1 MTSTADVTSR
11 APQTIGSRM
20 ALLLAFVSGAAVAN
34 VYYAQPLLDDL
45 GSQLRMSAAALGWVT
60 TATQGGYLVGLVM
73 VVPLGDRFDRRRI
86 ILAQLVLTA
95 VGLFGAAVAPSAWTF
110 LAFSAFFGAASTVV
124 QVITAFA
131 AAASPPGRRGRTVGV
146 VTSGV
151 VIGILLAR
159 TVSGFIADLWGW
171 RAVFAVAAVVMLGVA
186 AWLAFVLPRDT
197 IAKEVVP
204 YRESITSVVT
214 LTMRD
219 RAFRLRSLIGGL
231 MFASFGAAWGS
242 MALPLATTPW
252 HLTTAQIGLFGIV
265 GAAGALG
272 ASGAGRWADKGR
284 AEVATGAMLVAFLV
298 SWVAIAQTPSSL
310 LLLAIG
316 LVVLDFAGEAI
327 HVINQHLIVE
337 SDPAATTRLIGGY
350 MVYYSIGTGVGAIAA
365 TVAYARGGWTEA
377 SIVGAAFAVAA
388 LAVWAVDRLTIRRSA
403 ATTSAPRTP
412 TTLHR

>member
-1 MTSTADVTSR
+1 
-11 APQTIGSRM
+11 M

-45 GSQLRMSAAALGWVT
+45 GSHLHMSAAALGWVT

-86 ILAQLVLTA
+86 IIAQLVLTA
-95 VGLFGAAVAPSAWTF
+95 IGLLGAAAAPNAWAF
-110 LAFSAFFGAASTVV
+110 LACSAFFGAASTVV

-151 VIGILLAR
+151 VLGILLAR
-159 TVSGFIADLWGW
+159 TISGYIADLWDW
-171 RAVFAVAAVVMLGVA
+171 RAVFGVAAVVMLAVA

-204 YRESITSVVT
+204 YRQSLTSVVT

-219 RAFRLRSLIGGL
+219 RTFRVRSLIGGL

-272 ASGAGRWADKGR
+272 ASGAGRWADRGR
-284 AEVATGAMLVAFLV
+284 AEVATGAMLIAFLA

-316 LVVLDFAGEAI
+316 LVVLDFAGESI

-337 SDPAATTRLIGGY
+337 SDPGATTRLIGGY
-350 MVYYSIGTGVGAIAA
+350 MVYYSIGTGAGAIAA
-365 TVAYARGGWTEA
+365 TIAYAHGGWTAA
-377 SIVGAAFAVAA
+377 SVVGAAFAVAA
-388 LAVWAVDRLTIRRSA
+388 LAVWAGDRLIKRRSA
-403 ATTSAPRTP
+403 ATTFALRIP
-412 TTLHR
+412 TTRHR

>member
-1 MTSTADVTSR
+1 MTCTADLASR
-11 APQTIGSRM
+11 ASQTIGSRM

-45 GSQLRMSAAALGWVT
+45 GAQLHMSPAALGWVT

-86 ILAQLVLTA
+86 ILVQLAATA
-95 VGLFGAAVAPSAWTF
+95 IGLLGAAAAPSAWTF

-131 AAASPPGRRGRTVGV
+131 SAASPPGRRGRTVGV

-151 VIGILLAR
+151 VLGILLAR
-159 TVSGFIADLWGW
+159 TISGFIAELWGW

-186 AWLAFVLPRDT
+186 ARLAFVLPRDT

-204 YRESITSVVT
+204 YRLAMTSVVV

-219 RAFRLRSLIGGL
+219 RTFRVRSLIGGL

-272 ASGAGRWADKGR
+272 ASGAGRWADRGR
-284 AEVATGAMLVAFLV
+284 AEVATGAMLIAFLG
-298 SWVAIAQTPSSL
+298 SWLAIAQTPNSL
-310 LLLAIG
+310 LVLAIG

-337 SDPAATTRLIGGY
+337 SDPTATTRLIGGY
-350 MVYYSIGTGVGAIAA
+350 MVYYSIGTGAGAIAA
-365 TVAYARGGWTEA
+365 TIAYAHGGWTEA

-388 LAVWAVDRLTIRRSA
+388 LVVWAGDRLIRRRSA
-403 ATTSAPRTP
+403 ATTFAPRIP
-412 TTLHR
+412 TTHRH

>member
-1 MTSTADVTSR
+1 MTCTADVASR

-45 GSQLRMSAAALGWVT
+45 GSQLHMSAAALGWVT

-86 ILAQLVLTA
+86 IIAQLVLTA
-95 VGLFGAAVAPSAWTF
+95 VGLFGAAAAPNAWTF

-151 VIGILLAR
+151 VLGILLAR
-159 TVSGFIADLWGW
+159 TISGYIADLWDW
-171 RAVFAVAAVVMLGVA
+171 RAVFGVAAVVMLGVA

-204 YRESITSVVT
+204 YRQSLASVVT

-219 RAFRLRSLIGGL
+219 RTFRVRSLIGGL

-272 ASGAGRWADKGR
+272 ASGAGRWADRGR
-284 AEVATGAMLVAFLV
+284 AEVATGAMLVAFLA

-337 SDPAATTRLIGGY
+337 SDPVATTRLIGGY
-350 MVYYSIGTGVGAIAA
+350 MVYYSIGTGAGAIAA
-365 TVAYARGGWTEA
+365 TVAYAHGGWTQA
-377 SIVGAAFAVAA
+377 SVVGAAFAVAA
-388 LAVWAVDRLTIRRSA
+388 LAVWAGDRLIKRPSV
-403 ATTSAPRTP
+403 ATTFAPRTP
-412 TTLHR
+412 TTLPR

>member
-1 MTSTADVTSR
+1 MTSTADIASR
-11 APQTIGSRM
+11 APQTIGSPM

-34 VYYAQPLLDDL
+34 VYYAQPLLGDL
-45 GSQLRMSAAALGWVT
+45 GSDLHMSAAALGWVT

-86 ILAQLVLTA
+86 ILAQLALTA
-95 VGLFGAAVAPSAWTF
+95 VGLLGAAAAPSAWTF

-151 VIGILLAR
+151 VLGILLAR

-171 RAVFAVAAVVMLGVA
+171 RAVFAVAAAVMLGVA
-186 AWLAFVLPRDT
+186 AWLSLVLPRDT
-197 IAKEVVP
+197 IAKETVP

-219 RAFRLRSLIGGL
+219 RTFRVRSLIGGL

-272 ASGAGRWADKGR
+272 ASGAGRWADRGR
-284 AEVATGAMLVAFLV
+284 AEIATGAMLIAFLL
-298 SWVAIAQTPSSL
+298 SWVAIAHTPSSL

-350 MVYYSIGTGVGAIAA
+350 MVYYSIGTGAGAIAA
-365 TVAYARGGWTEA
+365 TVAYAHGGWTEA

-388 LAVWAVDRLTIRRSA
+388 LIVWAVDRLAIRRSA
-403 ATTSAPRTP
+403 ATTFALRRP
-412 TTLHR
+412 TMRHR

>member
-1 MTSTADVTSR
+1 MTSTADVASR

-45 GSQLRMSAAALGWVT
+45 GSQLQMSPAALGWVT

-86 ILAQLVLTA
+86 ILAQLALTA
-95 VGLFGAAVAPSAWTF
+95 VGLLGAAVAPSAWTF
-110 LAFSAFFGAASTVV
+110 LVFSAFFGAASTVV

-151 VIGILLAR
+151 VLGILLAR
-159 TVSGFIADLWGW
+159 TISGFIADLWGW
-171 RAVFAVAAVVMLGVA
+171 RAVFAIAALVMLGVA
-186 AWLAFVLPRDT
+186 ACLAFVLPRDT

-204 YRESITSVVT
+204 YRQAITSVVT

-219 RAFRLRSLIGGL
+219 RTFRVRSLIGGL

-272 ASGAGRWADKGR
+272 ASGAGRWADRGR
-284 AEVATGAMLVAFLV
+284 AEVATGVMLIAFLV
-298 SWVAIAQTPSSL
+298 SWVAIAQTPNSL

-350 MVYYSIGTGVGAIAA
+350 MVYYSIGTGAGAIAA
-365 TVAYARGGWTEA
+365 TVAYAHGGWTEA
-377 SIVGAAFAVAA
+377 SVVGAAFAVAA
-388 LAVWAVDRLTIRRSA
+388 LVVWAGDRLIRRPSA
-403 ATTSAPRTP
+403 ATTFVPGTP
-412 TTLHR
+412 MTHHR

>member
-1 MTSTADVTSR
+1 MTSTADVASR

-45 GSQLRMSAAALGWVT
+45 GSQLQMSPAALGWVT
-60 TATQGGYLVGLVM
+60 TATQGGYLVGLLM

-86 ILAQLVLTA
+86 ILAQLALTA
-95 VGLFGAAVAPSAWTF
+95 VGLLGAAVAPSAWTF
-110 LAFSAFFGAASTVV
+110 LVFSAFFGAASTVV

-131 AAASPPGRRGRTVGV
+131 ASASPPGRRGRTVAV

-151 VIGILLAR
+151 VLGILLAR
-159 TVSGFIADLWGW
+159 TISGFIADLWGW
-171 RAVFAVAAVVMLGVA
+171 RSVFAIAAVVMLGVA
-186 AWLAFVLPRDT
+186 ACLALVLPRDT

-204 YRESITSVVT
+204 YRHAITSVIT
-214 LTMRD
+214 LTLRD
-219 RAFRLRSLIGGL
+219 RTFRVRSLIGGL

-265 GAAGALG
+265 GGAGALG
-272 ASGAGRWADKGR
+272 ASGAGRWADWGR
-284 AEVATGAMLVAFLV
+284 AEVATGVMLIAFLV
-298 SWVAIAQTPSSL
+298 SWVAIAKTPNSL

-350 MVYYSIGTGVGAIAA
+350 MVYYSIGTGAGAIAA
-365 TVAYARGGWTEA
+365 TVAYANGGWTEA
-377 SIVGAAFAVAA
+377 SVVGAAFAVAA
-388 LAVWAVDRLTIRRSA
+388 LAVWAGDRLIRRPSA
-403 ATTSAPRTP
+403 ATTFAPRTP
-412 TTLHR
+412 MTHRH

>member
-1 MTSTADVTSR
+1 MTCTADTASQ

-45 GSQLRMSAAALGWVT
+45 GAQLQMSPAALGWVT

-86 ILAQLVLTA
+86 ILIQLALTA
-95 VGLFGAAVAPSAWTF
+95 IGLLGAAVAPSAWTF
-110 LAFSAFFGAASTVV
+110 LVFSALFGAASTVV

-151 VIGILLAR
+151 VLGILLAR

-186 AWLAFVLPRDT
+186 GWLAVVLPRDT

-204 YRESITSVVT
+204 YRDALTSVVT

-219 RAFRLRSLIGGL
+219 RTFRVRSLIGGL

-272 ASGAGRWADKGR
+272 ASGAGRWADRGR
-284 AEVATGAMLVAFLV
+284 AEVATGAMLIAFLA

-337 SDPAATTRLIGGY
+337 SDPTATTRLIGGY
-350 MVYYSIGTGVGAIAA
+350 MVYYSIGTGAGAIAA
-365 TVAYARGGWTEA
+365 TVAYAHGGWTEA
-377 SIVGAAFAVAA
+377 SVVGAAFAVAA
-388 LAVWAVDRLTIRRSA
+388 LVVWAGDRLIRRPSA
-403 ATTSAPRTP
+403 ATTFAPRIP
-412 TTLHR
+412 TTHRR

>member
-1 MTSTADVTSR
+1 MTSTADIASR

-45 GSQLRMSAAALGWVT
+45 GAQLQMSAAALGWVT

-86 ILAQLVLTA
+86 ILVQLALTA
-95 VGLFGAAVAPSAWTF
+95 VGLIGAAVAPSAWTF
-110 LAFSAFFGAASTVV
+110 LACSAFFGAASTVV

-151 VIGILLAR
+151 VLGILLAR
-159 TVSGFIADLWGW
+159 TISGFIADLWGW

-186 AWLAFVLPRDT
+186 AWLAVVLPRDT
-197 IAKEVVP
+197 IAKEAVP
-204 YRESITSVVT
+204 YRHAITSVVT

-219 RAFRLRSLIGGL
+219 RTFRVRSLIGGL

-272 ASGAGRWADKGR
+272 ASGAGRWADRGR
-284 AEVATGAMLVAFLV
+284 AEVATGAMLIAFLA

-350 MVYYSIGTGVGAIAA
+350 MVYYSIGTGAGAIAA
-365 TVAYARGGWTEA
+365 TVAYAHGGWTEA
-377 SIVGAAFAVAA
+377 SVVGAAFAVAA
-388 LAVWAVDRLTIRRSA
+388 LAVWAGDRLITR
-403 ATTSAPRTP
+403 P
-412 TTLHR
+412 

>member
-1 MTSTADVTSR
+1 MTSTADITR
-11 APQTIGSRM
+11 RTHQTIGSRM

-45 GSQLRMSAAALGWVT
+45 GSQLQMSAAALGWVT

-86 ILAQLVLTA
+86 ILAQLALTA

-110 LAFSAFFGAASTVV
+110 LVCSAFFGAASTVV

-151 VIGILLAR
+151 VLGILLAR
-159 TVSGFIADLWGW
+159 TISGSIADLWGW
-171 RAVFAVAAVVMLGVA
+171 RAVFAIAAVVMLGVA
-186 AWLAFVLPRDT
+186 ACLAFVLPRDT

-204 YRESITSVVT
+204 YRVAVTSVVT

-219 RAFRLRSLIGGL
+219 RTFRVRSLIGGL
-231 MFASFGAAWGS
+231 MFASFGGAWGS

-272 ASGAGRWADKGR
+272 ASGAGRWADRGR
-284 AEVATGAMLVAFLV
+284 AEVATGVMLIAFLA
-298 SWVAIAQTPSSL
+298 SWVAIAQTASSL

-350 MVYYSIGTGVGAIAA
+350 MVYYSIGTGAGAIAA
-365 TVAYARGGWTEA
+365 TVAYAHGGWIEA
-377 SIVGAAFAVAA
+377 SVVGAAFAVAA
-388 LAVWAVDRLTIRRSA
+388 LAVWAGDRLIRR
-403 ATTSAPRTP
+403 P
-412 TTLHR
+412 

>member
-1 MTSTADVTSR
+1 MTSTADLTR
-11 APQTIGSRM
+11 RTHQTIGSRM

-45 GSQLRMSAAALGWVT
+45 GSQLQMSAAALGWVT

-110 LAFSAFFGAASTVV
+110 LVCSAFSGAASTVV

-151 VIGILLAR
+151 VLGILLAR
-159 TVSGFIADLWGW
+159 TISGSVADLWGW
-171 RAVFAVAAVVMLGVA
+171 RAVFALAAVVMLGVA
-186 AWLAFVLPRDT
+186 ACLAFVLPRDT

-204 YRESITSVVT
+204 YRIAITSVLT

-219 RAFRLRSLIGGL
+219 RTFRVRSLIGGL

-272 ASGAGRWADKGR
+272 ASGAGRWADRGR
-284 AEVATGAMLVAFLV
+284 AELATGTMLIAFLA

-316 LVVLDFAGEAI
+316 LVILDFAGEAI

-365 TVAYARGGWTEA
+365 TVAYAHGGWIEA
-377 SIVGAAFAVAA
+377 SVVGAAFAVAA
-388 LAVWAVDRLTIRRSA
+388 LAVWTSDRLIRR
-403 ATTSAPRTP
+403 P
-412 TTLHR
+412 

>member
-159 TVSGFIADLWGW
+159 TVSGFIADLLGW
-171 RAVFAVAAVVMLGVA
+171 RAVFAVAALVMLGVA

-219 RAFRLRSLIGGL
+219 RTFRVRSLIGGL

-298 SWVAIAQTPSSL
+298 SWVAIAQTPNSL

-350 MVYYSIGTGVGAIAA
+350 MVYYSIGTGAGAIAA

>member
-1 MTSTADVTSR
+1 MTSTADIASR

-45 GSQLRMSAAALGWVT
+45 GSQLKMSPAALGWVT

-86 ILAQLVLTA
+86 ILIQLVVTP
-95 VGLFGAAVAPSAWTF
+95 VGLLGAAVAPSAWTF
-110 LAFSAFFGAASTVV
+110 LVCSAIFGAASTVV

-131 AAASPPGRRGRTVGV
+131 AAASPSGRRGRTVGV

-159 TVSGFIADLWGW
+159 TVSGSIADLLGW
-171 RAVFAVAAVVMLGVA
+171 RAVFGIAAVVMLGVTG
-186 AWLAFVLPRDT
+186 WLAFALPRDT
-197 IAKEVVP
+197 IAKDVVP
-204 YRESITSVVT
+204 YHLAVATVVV

-219 RAFRLRSLIGGL
+219 RTFRTRSLIGGL

-242 MALPLATTPW
+242 MALPLAAAPW
-252 HLTTAQIGLFGIV
+252 DLTTSQNGHSGIV

-272 ASGAGRWADKGR
+272 ASGAGRWADRGR
-284 AEVATGAMLVAFLV
+284 AEVATGATLIAFLG
-298 SWVAIAQTPSSL
+298 SWLAIAQTPNSL
-310 LLLAIG
+310 LVLAIG

-337 SDPAATTRLIGGY
+337 SDPTATTRLIGGY
-350 MVYYSIGTGVGAIAA
+350 MVYYSIGTGAGAVAA
-365 TVAYARGGWTEA
+365 TVAYAHAGWTGA
-377 SIVGAAFAVAA
+377 SIVGTAFAVVA
-388 LAVWAVDRLTIRRSA
+388 LAVWAGDRLIKQ
-403 ATTSAPRTP
+403 P
-412 TTLHR
+412 

>member
-1 MTSTADVTSR
+1 MTCTADTASR

-20 ALLLAFVSGAAVAN
+20 ALVLAFVSGAAVAN

-45 GSQLRMSAAALGWVT
+45 GAQLRMSPAALGWVT
-60 TATQGGYLVGLVM
+60 TATQGGYLVGLLM

-86 ILAQLVLTA
+86 ILIQLALTA
-95 VGLFGAAVAPSAWTF
+95 IGLLGAAVAPSAWTF
-110 LAFSAFFGAASTVV
+110 LVFSAFFGAASTVV

-131 AAASPPGRRGRTVGV
+131 SAASPPGRRGRTVGV

-151 VIGILLAR
+151 VLGILLAR
-159 TVSGFIADLWGW
+159 TVSGLIADLWGW
-171 RAVFAVAAVVMLGVA
+171 RSVFAVAAVLMLAVA
-186 AWLAFVLPRDT
+186 VWLAFVLPRDT
-197 IAKEVVP
+197 IAKDAVS
-204 YRESITSVVT
+204 YRVAISSVVG

-219 RAFRLRSLIGGL
+219 RTFRVRSLIGGL

-272 ASGAGRWADKGR
+272 ASGAGRWADRGR
-284 AEVATGAMLVAFLV
+284 AEVATGAMLIAFLA
-298 SWVAIAQTPSSL
+298 SWVAIVQTPSSL

-337 SDPAATTRLIGGY
+337 SDPTATTRLIGGY
-350 MVYYSIGTGVGAIAA
+350 MVYYSVGTGAGAIAA
-365 TVAYARGGWTEA
+365 TVAYAHGGWTEA
-377 SIVGAAFAVAA
+377 SVVGAAFAVAA
-388 LAVWAVDRLTIRRSA
+388 LVVWAGDRLITRPSA
-403 ATTSAPRTP
+403 ATTFALRTP
-412 TTLHR
+412 MTHRH

>member
-1 MTSTADVTSR
+1 MTSTADIASR

-45 GSQLRMSAAALGWVT
+45 GSQLKMSAAALGWVT
-60 TATQGGYLVGLVM
+60 TATQGGYLVGLVT

-86 ILAQLVLTA
+86 MLVQLALTA

-110 LAFSAFFGAASTVV
+110 LVFSAFFGAASTVV

-151 VIGILLAR
+151 VLGILLAR
-159 TVSGFIADLWGW
+159 TISGFIADLWGW

-204 YRESITSVVT
+204 YREGITSVVT

-219 RAFRLRSLIGGL
+219 RTFRVRSLVGGL

-272 ASGAGRWADKGR
+272 ASGAGRWADRGR
-284 AEVATGAMLVAFLV
+284 AELATGVMLVAFLA

-337 SDPAATTRLIGGY
+337 SDSAATTRLIGGY
-350 MVYYSIGTGVGAIAA
+350 MVYYSIGTGAGAIAA
-365 TVAYARGGWTEA
+365 TVAYAHGGWTEA
-377 SIVGAAFAVAA
+377 SVVGAAFAVAA
-388 LAVWAVDRLTIRRSA
+388 LAVWAGDRLTIRR
-403 ATTSAPRTP
+403 
-412 TTLHR
+412 

>member
-1 MTSTADVTSR
+1 MTCTADSDQR

-45 GSQLRMSAAALGWVT
+45 GAQLQMSPAALGWVT
-60 TATQGGYLVGLVM
+60 TATQGGYLLGLVM

-86 ILAQLVLTA
+86 ILIQLAVTA
-95 VGLFGAAVAPSAWTF
+95 IGLLGAAAAPSEWTF
-110 LAFSAFFGAASTVV
+110 LVFSAFFGAASTVV

-151 VIGILLAR
+151 VLGILLAR

-171 RAVFAVAAVVMLGVA
+171 RSVFGVAAVVMLAVA
-186 AWLAFVLPRDT
+186 VLLVVVLPRDT
-197 IAKEVVP
+197 IAKDVVP
-204 YRESITSVVT
+204 YRHALASVVV
-214 LTMRD
+214 LTVHD
-219 RAFRLRSLIGGL
+219 RTFRVRSLIGGL

-242 MALPLATTPW
+242 MALPLATAPW

-272 ASGAGRWADKGR
+272 ASGAGRWADRGR
-284 AEVATGAMLVAFLV
+284 AEVATGAMLIVFLA

-316 LVVLDFAGEAI
+316 LVILDFAGEAL

-337 SDPAATTRLIGGY
+337 SDPTATTRIIGGY
-350 MVYYSIGTGVGAIAA
+350 MVYYSIGTGAGAIAA
-365 TVAYARGGWTEA
+365 TIAYAHGGWTEA
-377 SIVGAAFAVAA
+377 SVVGATLAVAA
-388 LAVWAVDRLTIRRSA
+388 LVVWAGDRLITRPSA
-403 ATTSAPRTP
+403 ATTSGLRTSM
-412 TTLHR
+412 TRRR

>member
-1 MTSTADVTSR
+1 MTSTADIASR

-20 ALLLAFVSGAAVAN
+20 AWVLAFVSGAAVAN

-45 GSQLRMSAAALGWVT
+45 GSQLQMSAAALGWVT

-86 ILAQLVLTA
+86 ILVQLALTA

-110 LAFSAFFGAASTVV
+110 LACSAFFGAASTVV

-151 VIGILLAR
+151 VLGILLAR

-171 RAVFAVAAVVMLGVA
+171 RAVFAVAAVVMLGVGG
-186 AWLAFVLPRDT
+186 WLAFVLPRDT
-197 IAKEVVP
+197 IAKEAVP
-204 YRESITSVVT
+204 YRLAITSVIT

-219 RAFRLRSLIGGL
+219 RTFRVRSLIGGL

-252 HLTTAQIGLFGIV
+252 QLTTAQIGLFGIV

-272 ASGAGRWADKGR
+272 ASGAGRWADRGR
-284 AEVATGAMLVAFLV
+284 AELATGAMLITFLA

-337 SDPAATTRLIGGY
+337 SDPGATTRLIGGY
-350 MVYYSIGTGVGAIAA
+350 MVYYSIGTGAGAIAA
-365 TVAYARGGWTEA
+365 TVAYAHGGWTEA
-377 SIVGAAFAVAA
+377 SVVGAAFAVAA
-388 LAVWAVDRLTIRRSA
+388 LAVWAADRLITR
-403 ATTSAPRTP
+403 P
-412 TTLHR
+412 

>member
-1 MTSTADVTSR
+1 MTSTADIASR

-45 GSQLRMSAAALGWVT
+45 GSQLQMSAAALGWVT

-86 ILAQLVLTA
+86 ILVQLTLTA

-151 VIGILLAR
+151 VLGILLAR
-159 TVSGFIADLWGW
+159 TISGFIADLWGW

-186 AWLAFVLPRDT
+186 AWLASVLPRDT

-204 YRESITSVVT
+204 YRHAITSVVT
-214 LTMRD
+214 LTLRD
-219 RAFRLRSLIGGL
+219 RTFRVRSLIGGL

-272 ASGAGRWADKGR
+272 ASGAGRWADRGR
-284 AEVATGAMLVAFLV
+284 AEVATGAMLIAFLA
-298 SWVAIAQTPSSL
+298 SWVAIAQAPSSL

-350 MVYYSIGTGVGAIAA
+350 MVYYSIGTGAGAIAA
-365 TVAYARGGWTEA
+365 TVAYAHGGWTEA
-377 SIVGAAFAVAA
+377 SVVGAAFAVAA
-388 LAVWAVDRLTIRRSA
+388 LAVWAGDRLVTR
-403 ATTSAPRTP
+403 P
-412 TTLHR
+412 